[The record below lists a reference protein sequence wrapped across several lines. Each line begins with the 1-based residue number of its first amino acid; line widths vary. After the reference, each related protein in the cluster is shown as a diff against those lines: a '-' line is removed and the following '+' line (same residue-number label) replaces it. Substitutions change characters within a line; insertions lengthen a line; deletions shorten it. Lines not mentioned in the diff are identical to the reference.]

1 MNLTGTQ
8 RIIFYLTL
16 CSFCAQL
23 LVGTITSDIENTV
36 KQLESERQQ
45 LNETIWANEKLAQQ
59 YERYFMKLWD
69 SIRVSEDKL
78 SILNEFKFGK
88 LSLGE
93 DFSKEELKWGILKYQ
108 FKDGGKI
115 YKQKDWAS
123 WLEEL
128 KLRYRVIQT
137 EWYHVNFETTETG
150 NQSEVKATLHVTTL
164 DEKERYILNVR
175 LKVSWSEDKDRFGNY
190 YPLTIDATDLNIL
203 QRNAGPVFHERLRAR
218 STLNDNAFR
227 NVIVYDLNED
237 GLSEIIL
244 PEGNVVYWNKG
255 DFNFERDTFCDFPTQ
270 RIGVSLI
277 ADLTGDGRPDFLTIA
292 DEYPVLYEMD
302 AEGRYSSVGKSIL
315 ATVEPF
321 KNSWAITTGDINNDG
336 LLDLWVGQYK
346 PPYFYGQMPTPFYDA
361 NDGYPSYLL
370 VNQGGGRFKDETESS
385 GLAAKRHRRT
395 YSSSFLDLNGDK
407 MLDLLVVSDFS
418 GADVY
423 YNRGNGTFT
432 DVTSTAIDERSAF
445 GMSHSFGDYNRD
457 GQLDFYMG
465 GMGSTTARRLDSMGL
480 GREDRLEINNM
491 RMPMGYG
498 NRMYLASAEGTYR
511 QPEFIEQVNRSGWSW
526 GMSTFDFDSDGAQD
540 IYIANG
546 NYSMETCEDYCS
558 VFWTQDIYS
567 GNSENN
573 PALENLFSNTR
584 LNFGTEAKGGWN
596 PYEKNV
602 LFMNLD
608 GDGFINVS
616 FLMGAAF
623 AYDSRTVVTDDLD
636 NDGRPDLIV
645 TSVDWMKQTRDLH
658 VYQNLWPTKNNWLG
672 VRLPEG
678 KGFSPFGAK
687 VAVVSD
693 SGKQI
698 QSLVTGDS
706 HLAQHSLQKHFG
718 LGEDN
723 TVKYFEVLWPDG
735 RTTRVNNPA
744 INQYHV
750 VTP

>member
-1 MNLTGTQ
+1 
-8 RIIFYLTL
+8 
-16 CSFCAQL
+16 
-23 LVGTITSDIENTV
+23 
-36 KQLESERQQ
+36 
-45 LNETIWANEKLAQQ
+45 
-59 YERYFMKLWD
+59 
-69 SIRVSEDKL
+69 
-78 SILNEFKFGK
+78 
-88 LSLGE
+88 
-93 DFSKEELKWGILKYQ
+93 
-108 FKDGGKI
+108 
-115 YKQKDWAS
+115 
-123 WLEEL
+123 
-128 KLRYRVIQT
+128 
-137 EWYHVNFETTETG
+137 
-150 NQSEVKATLHVTTL
+150 
-164 DEKERYILNVR
+164 
-175 LKVSWSEDKDRFGNY
+175 
-190 YPLTIDATDLNIL
+190 
-203 QRNAGPVFHERLRAR
+203 
-218 STLNDNAFR
+218 
-227 NVIVYDLNED
+227 
-237 GLSEIIL
+237 
-244 PEGNVVYWNKG
+244 
-255 DFNFERDTFCDFPTQ
+255 
-270 RIGVSLI
+270 
-277 ADLTGDGRPDFLTIA
+277 
-292 DEYPVLYEMD
+292 
-302 AEGRYSSVGKSIL
+302 
-315 ATVEPF
+315 
-321 KNSWAITTGDINNDG
+321 
-336 LLDLWVGQYK
+336 
-346 PPYFYGQMPTPFYDA
+346 
-361 NDGYPSYLL
+361 
-370 VNQGGGRFKDETESS
+370 
-385 GLAAKRHRRT
+385 
-395 YSSSFLDLNGDK
+395 
-407 MLDLLVVSDFS
+407 
-418 GADVY
+418 
-423 YNRGNGTFT
+423 
-432 DVTSTAIDERSAF
+432 
-445 GMSHSFGDYNRD
+445 
-457 GQLDFYMG
+457 
-465 GMGSTTARRLDSMGL
+465 
-480 GREDRLEINNM
+480 
-491 RMPMGYG
+491 MGYG

>member
-8 RIIFYLTL
+8 RIKFYLIL
-16 CSFCAQL
+16 CAIYAQL
-23 LVGTITSDIENTV
+23 LFGAGTSDIESTV
-36 KQLESERQQ
+36 RQLENERKQ

-59 YERYFMKLWD
+59 YEKYFIKLWD
-69 SIRVSEDKL
+69 SIRVGDDKL
-78 SILNEFKFGK
+78 SVLGDFKFGK

-93 DFSKEELKWGILKYQ
+93 DSTKEELKWGILKYQ
-108 FKDGGKI
+108 FKDKGKV
-115 YKQKDWAS
+115 YKQKDWVS
-123 WLEEL
+123 WVEEL
-128 KLRYRVIQT
+128 KLRYRLIQS
-137 EWYHVNFETTETG
+137 EWHHVKFETVETG
-150 NQSEVKATLHVTTL
+150 NQSEVKVTLHVTTL

-175 LKVSWSEDKDRFGNY
+175 LKVFWSDDKDRHGNY
-190 YPLTIDATDLNIL
+190 YPLTIDATDFNIL
-203 QRNAGPVFHERLRAR
+203 QRSAGPVFHERLRAR
-218 STLNDNAFR
+218 STLSDNAFR

-255 DFNFERDTFCDFPTQ
+255 DFNFERDTFCDYPTR

-346 PPYFYGQMPTPFYDA
+346 PPYFSGQMPTPFYDA

-370 VNQGGGRFKDETESS
+370 VNQGGGRFKDQTESS

-395 YSSSFLDLNGDK
+395 YSSSFLDLNSDNT
-407 MLDLLVVSDFS
+407 LDLLVVSDFS

-423 YNRGNGTFT
+423 YNRGNGTFA
-432 DVTSTAIDERSAF
+432 DVTSSAIDERSAF

-457 GQLDFYMG
+457 GRLDFYMA
-465 GMGSTTARRLDSMGL
+465 GMGSTTARRLDSMGV
-480 GREDRLEINNM
+480 GREDREEITNM

-511 QPEFIEQVNRSGWSW
+511 QPAFIEQVNRSGWSW
-526 GMSTFDFDSDGAQD
+526 GMSTFDFDSDGTQD

-558 VFWTQDIYS
+558 VFWTQDIYA
-567 GNSENN
+567 GNSDNN

-602 LFMNLD
+602 LYMNLD

-658 VYQNLWPTKNNWLG
+658 VYQNLWPTNNNWVG

-687 VAVVSD
+687 ITVVSD
-693 SGKQI
+693 SGPQI

-718 LGEDN
+718 LGEDES
-723 TVKYFEVLWPDG
+723 VAYFEVRWPDG

-744 INQYHV
+744 INQYHT